1 MITNR
6 IIRVPNAPGREE
18 DGFRV
23 LQEKQEYATY
33 PDDSSF
39 RLWFS
44 NIAWRYESHYHSAV
58 EVVLTLNGT
67 VDYKVEGKKYT
78 VAENDVIIIPPG
90 MQHELSMDDR
100 SSRYLYLF
108 EPDALLEMRDIKR
121 LGDGFNRV
129 FLLNDHS
136 RTHTEIRDLLLK
148 AAEVYNRRDMMWNTM
163 CNSLMMQI
171 WVSLGQRYLSSVQKV
186 RPRAESRMDSE
197 SINNTLTYISNHY
210 SQELTLD
217 EVAEFAGFSKFY
229 FSRTFKKQT
238 GYSFKDYLCQKR
250 LQVAADLLIRTKKS
264 MRDIAA
270 ESGFGSVTT
279 FNRAFREHRGCTPT
293 EYRIIYGSF

>member
-1 MITNR
+1 MTNR

-23 LQEKQEYATY
+23 LHEKQEYATY

-44 NIAWRYESHYHSAV
+44 NIAWRYECHYHSAV
-58 EVVLTLNGT
+58 EIVLTLKGI
-67 VDYKVEGKKYT
+67 VEYKVEGTKYS
-78 VAENDVIIIPPG
+78 VNENDVIIVPPG
-90 MQHELSMDDR
+90 MQHELSMDDQ
-100 SSRYLYLF
+100 SSRYLFLF
-108 EPDALLEMRDIKR
+108 EPDVLLEMRDIKR
-121 LGDGFNRV
+121 LEEGFNRV
-129 FLLNDHS
+129 FFLNDHS
-136 RTHTEIRDLLLK
+136 RTHTEVRDLLLK
-148 AAEVYNRRDMMWNTM
+148 AAEVYNRHEMMWNTL
-163 CNSLMMQI
+163 CNSYMMQI
-171 WVSLGQRYLSSVQKV
+171 WALLGQCYLTGAQKV
-186 RPRAESRMDSE
+186 RSRPESRMDSE
-197 SINNTLTYISNHY
+197 SINNTLTFISNHY
-210 SQELTLD
+210 AQELTLE
-217 EVAEFAGFSKFY
+217 EVADFAGFSKFY

-250 LQVAADLLIRTKKS
+250 LQVAADLLIRTKKN
-264 MRDIAA
+264 MREIAA

>member
-1 MITNR
+1 MTTR
-6 IIRVPNAPGREE
+6 IIRVPNSPGREE

-44 NIAWRYESHYHSAV
+44 DVAWTYESHYHSAV
-58 EVVLTLNGT
+58 EAVLTLKGS
-67 VDYKVEGKKYT
+67 VEYKAGGQSYSVREG
-78 VAENDVIIIPPG
+78 DVILVPPD
-90 MQHELSMDDR
+90 MQHELSMDA
-100 SSRYLYLF
+100 SSQRYLYLF
-108 EPDALLEMRDIKR
+108 EPDVLMEMRDFKR
-121 LGDGFNRV
+121 QAESFNRV
-129 FLLNDHS
+129 FLLNDQS
-136 RTHTEIRDLLLK
+136 EVHTRIRDLLLE
-148 AAEVYNRRDMMWNTM
+148 AAEVYNRHEPMWNTL
-163 CNSLMMQI
+163 CNSYVLQI
-171 WVSLGQRYLSSVQKV
+171 YALLGQKYLSAAQ
-186 RPRAESRMDSE
+186 RPRTRAETRMDSE

-210 SQELTLD
+210 AQELTLE

-250 LQVAADLLIRTKKS
+250 LQVASDLLIRTRKS
-264 MRDIAA
+264 MRDIAV

-279 FNRAFREHRGCTPT
+279 FNRAFRERRGCTPT